1 MSELP
6 NNNQNEGHQQHY
18 HSIFPGRRASNS
30 SSGTAPLAERLRP
43 NIRPESMREILDA
56 PRCRQPFPRASRL
69 DDGRDLLS
77 SSLPVQSFNCNE
89 NEQYTITKN
98 IWNNHWCSEL
108 LKVYHDQQFGHS
120 SYPWDMSHL
129 RQLYL
134 ICRGPRFTSYQLS
147 NILTVL
153 SSLQELYNSQ
163 ICIRS
168 LHGKCMRMEPDLN
181 RFMENTRDESKLRE
195 AWISW
200 HQTVGTKVKPLYS
213 SLVRMLNTGA
223 KQAGYKDMGQ
233 CWREETEIGELR
245 QLVTR
250 LYADVKYLYTL
261 LHSFVRHKLEKF
273 YGIRFHQG
281 LIPSH
286 LLGNMW
292 AQKWDSLIDIV
303 WTEPDYYQNDRNGK
317 QPKRKASGSSASSTL
332 VNKILPPNATV
343 IDMVKEAENF
353 FVSMGFPTLPKSF
366 WKNSYF
372 QEEEKEQ
379 HVVNRENGNEN
390 KRKANSRNCHGSAAD
405 MFGRL
410 ENNERDYRMMMC
422 AQVNDEDLITI
433 HHEVGHI
440 MYFMAYADQP
450 TIFQEGANSAFHESV
465 GDSITYDLRQH
476 EDESQWIKSLL
487 KTGLAK
493 LPQIGFG
500 LLMDLWRWE
509 VFENPNRVL
518 QWNDVWWEMNEQ
530 FLGITKPFPGYNTKD
545 GLDAAGKFHII
556 DNIPYVRYFLASF
569 LQLQFYEA
577 MCKATEDW
585 DGNLHTCRLK
595 GSKPAGA
602 VLWNMMEKGT
612 SRHWTEILEE
622 TTGTQKIDSSPL
634 LKYFEPLRL
643 WLEQEIRRLNLTVG
657 W

>member
-1 MSELP
+1 MKYNKELEYYNHLGALIAWNISVNMSP
-6 NNNQNEGHQQHY
+6 Q
-18 HSIFPGRRASNS
+18 S
-30 SSGTAPLAERLRP
+30 
-43 NIRPESMREILDA
+43 LD
-56 PRCRQPFPRASRL
+56 
-69 DDGRDLLS
+69 
-77 SSLPVQSFNCNE
+77 E
-89 NEQYTITKN
+89 NERYTITKN

-108 LKVYHDQQFGHS
+108 LKVYHDPSFGHS
-120 SYPWDMSHL
+120 SYPWDMTHL

-153 SSLQELYNSQ
+153 STLQELYNSEV
-163 ICIRS
+163 CISS
-168 LHGKCMRMEPDLN
+168 LHGKCMRMEPNLN
-181 RFMENTRDESKLRE
+181 RIMENTRDEGKLRE
-195 AWISW
+195 AWITW
-200 HQTVGTKVKPLYS
+200 HQTVGTKVKPLYA

-281 LIPSH
+281 LIPAH
-286 LLGNMW
+286 LLGLFFLIGNMW

-303 WTEPDYYQNDRNGK
+303 FTEPVHSQRFDGK
-317 QPKRKASGSSASSTL
+317 MSESSTSSSSL
-332 VNKILPPNATV
+332 VNKILPKNATV

-353 FVSMGFPTLPKSF
+353 FVSMGFPTLPNSF

-372 QEEEKEQ
+372 QEEAEGKRSDEHATKPEQ
-379 HVVNRENGNEN
+379 NQ
-390 KRKANSRNCHGSAAD
+390 RKANSRNCHGSAAN
-405 MFGRL
+405 MYGRL
-410 ENNERDYRMMMC
+410 SNDERDYRMMMC

-433 HHEVGHI
+433 QHEVGHI

-465 GDSITYDLRQH
+465 GDAITYDLRQH
-476 EDESQWIKSLL
+476 QDEPEWIKSLL

-509 VFENPNRVL
+509 VFENPDKVL

-556 DNIPYVRYFLASF
+556 DNIPYIRYFLASF
-569 LQLQFYEA
+569 LQLQFYES
-577 MCKATEDW
+577 MCKATENW
-585 DGNLHTCRLK
+585 DGNLHTCRIK

-612 SRHWTEILEE
+612 SRRWSEILEE
-622 TTGTQKIDSSPL
+622 MTGSSQIDSRPL
-634 LKYFEPLRL
+634 LQYFEPLKL
-643 WLEQEIRRLNLTVG
+643 WLEREIRRLNLTVG
-657 W
+657 CE